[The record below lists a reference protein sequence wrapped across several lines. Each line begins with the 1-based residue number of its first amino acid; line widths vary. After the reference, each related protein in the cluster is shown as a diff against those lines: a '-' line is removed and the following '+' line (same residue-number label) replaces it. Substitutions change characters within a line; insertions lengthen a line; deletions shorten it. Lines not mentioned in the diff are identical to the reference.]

1 MNIEKIETNRLYL
14 RPFTKDDALF
24 AISIWNDPEMG
35 EYLGDPALET
45 IDPEYVKEIEALGD
59 DPICCYLIAE
69 SKTTGERIGTCS
81 FIPLKDQTVYDIAY
95 CVNKLHW
102 RKGYATEMIQRMI
115 PTQKHITENG
125 SRLRLIRTMP
135 LQMVSSKNW
144 DLKLFTQ
151 AAMSNAEKIKSA
163 LSILTNFCF
172 LKNTKKI
179 RKESTY

>member
-69 SKTTGERIGTCS
+69 SKTTGNES
-81 FIPLKDQTVYDIAY
+81 EPAVLS
-95 CVNKLHW
+95 LW
-102 RKGYATEMIQRMI
+102 
-115 PTQKHITENG
+115 
-125 SRLRLIRTMP
+125 
-135 LQMVSSKNW
+135 
-144 DLKLFTQ
+144 
-151 AAMSNAEKIKSA
+151 KIK
-163 LSILTNFCF
+163 LYMILPTVSTNYTGA
-172 LKNTKKI
+172 KAMPQ
-179 RKESTY
+179 R

>member
-102 RKGYATEMIQRMI
+102 RKGYATEMIQGMI
-115 PTQKHITENG
+115 AYAKAHSGKRITVNIDPDNAASNGVVKKLGFKVVHTGSYVKRGENKVCPEYTYE
-125 SRLRLIRTMP
+125 LL
-135 LQMVSSKNW
+135 
-144 DLKLFTQ
+144 
-151 AAMSNAEKIKSA
+151 
-163 LSILTNFCF
+163 LS
-172 LKNTKKI
+172 
-179 RKESTY
+179 